1 MVRVSIGALG
11 SALVLVLV
19 VLVLVAAPGL
29 SAQDAG
35 ELPLRKAGRWEMKT
49 VMDEGFGPR
58 EQVITMCIDTE
69 MERTT
74 ATASKADHAEK
85 CSKYEVKRAGDT
97 TTVDA
102 HCVFDG
108 RTVESVT
115 RMSGDFQSAFNVT
128 IDSTTSGTERGQSIS
143 VKRSITQ
150 AGKYLGESCGDLE
163 AGEAMGSDGHK
174 ILVQ

>member
-1 MVRVSIGALG
+1 MARVSFGALG
-11 SALVLVLV
+11 SALVLI
-19 VLVLVAAPGL
+19 LVAAPGL
-29 SAQDAG
+29 GAQDAA
-35 ELPLRKAGRWEMKT
+35 ELPMRKAGRWEMKT

-58 EQVITMCIDTE
+58 EQMITMCIDND
-69 MERTT
+69 MERTM
-74 ATASKADHAEK
+74 AASSKADHAEK

-102 HCVFDG
+102 LCVFDG

-115 RMSGDFQSAFNVT
+115 KMTGDFQSTFNVT

-143 VKRSITQ
+143 VKRTITQ
-150 AGKYLGESCGDLE
+150 AGKYLGESCGDLK

-174 ILVQ
+174 VLVQ